1 MNLRTGFCVDIVKSK
16 LSNDLSP
23 PLEGQ
28 LTGFFNFVL
37 TLSSFRKNTN
47 ASRLS
52 FHLYTNYKTL
62 ASLGGPLS
70 MLALERLWPG
80 MLFKMAVMQ

>member
-47 ASRLS
+47 ASRPS
-52 FHLYTNYKTL
+52 FHLYKTL